1 MIGLEDMGN
10 RGWDMMGEMRMGWD
24 MMGEMRMGW
33 DRMEYDGKRKGGLI
47 GSADKQAIT
56 GRNGI

>member
-1 MIGLEDMGN
+1 MGKW
-10 RGWDMMGEMRMGWD
+10 GWDMMR
-24 MMGEMRMGW
+24 EMRMGW
-33 DRMEYDGKRKGGLI
+33 DRMGYDGKMKGGLI

>member
-1 MIGLEDMGN
+1 MIGLEDMGKW
-10 RGWDMMGEMRMGWD
+10 GWDMMR
-24 MMGEMRMGW
+24 EMRMGW
-33 DRMEYDGKRKGGLI
+33 DRMGYDGKMKGGLI